1 MMLIKNLGRHS
12 ADLAHLSSDGIRGG
26 VAMLEER
33 AAATVSR
40 LVARAEED
48 ANDLPPLVAAAR
60 PASPSRSGSSTTT
73 LMEGSAG
80 VRWAVQGVGAHHYR
94 SGGRSELQQGAKTRL
109 ASLQRREVSGF
120 DTTSK

>member
-1 MMLIKNLGRHS
+1 MMLIKNLGCHS

-33 AAATVSR
+33 AAVTVSR
-40 LVARAEED
+40 LAHAEED
-48 ANDLPPLVAAAR
+48 ASDLPPLVTAAR

-80 VRWAVQGVGAHHYR
+80 VRWVVQGVGAHHRR
-94 SGGRSELQQGAKTRL
+94 SGGRGELQRGAETRL